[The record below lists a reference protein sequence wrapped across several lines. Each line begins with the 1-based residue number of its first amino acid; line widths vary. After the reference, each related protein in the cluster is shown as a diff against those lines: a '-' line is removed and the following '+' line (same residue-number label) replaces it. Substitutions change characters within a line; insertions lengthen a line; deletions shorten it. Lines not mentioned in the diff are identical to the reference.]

1 MIELENVSKSFGKK
15 RVLSNIN
22 LNINKGEMLAIVGPS
37 GCGKSTLLNILGFIE
52 DFQEGTYRFQ
62 GKENVKVN
70 GKTSEK
76 IIREKVSYLFQNFA
90 LIDSETV
97 EENLLLALYYVKKS
111 KQEKQQLIAAALKE
125 VGLSDYEKFKVFEL
139 SVGEQQRIAI
149 ARVLLKP
156 SELILADEPTGSLDD
171 TNKIMVLELLKKINM
186 QGKTVII
193 VTHDQ
198 KVAQECS
205 RIIDLSI

>member
-22 LNINKGEMLAIVGPS
+22 LNINKGEMLAIAGPS

-171 TNKIMVLELLKKINM
+171 TNKIMVLEFINCQIKLDNSSLHM
-186 QGKTVII
+186 
-193 VTHDQ
+193 
-198 KVAQECS
+198 
-205 RIIDLSI
+205 

>member
-1 MIELENVSKSFGKK
+1 
-15 RVLSNIN
+15 
-22 LNINKGEMLAIVGPS
+22 MLIS
-37 GCGKSTLLNILGFIE
+37 
-52 DFQEGTYRFQ
+52 
-62 GKENVKVN
+62 
-70 GKTSEK
+70 
-76 IIREKVSYLFQNFA
+76 
-90 LIDSETV
+90 
-97 EENLLLALYYVKKS
+97 LYYVKKS